1 MLDIDNFKQVNDTY
15 GHQQGDNVIKGLA
28 NILHYKQADGMH
40 NISAGRWGGEEF
52 MMLLPGSGASSAVR
66 LAELI
71 FHRNSKLCRPDF
83 IGVMLHPA
91 RFGKIL
97 GKFFL
102 RHAAHLSL
110 FIKENT
116 AVACR
121 SGVQRHNVFCHFYTS
136 CLFLK

>member
-71 FHRNSKLCRPDF
+71 RKRFANTEFSGIKPQTVSLGVTQAEREDTSDSLCSRVD
-83 IGVMLHPA
+83 MALYRA
-91 RFGKIL
+91 KKSGKNKVVLI
-97 GKFFL
+97 
-102 RHAAHLSL
+102 
-110 FIKENT
+110 
-116 AVACR
+116 
-121 SGVQRHNVFCHFYTS
+121 
-136 CLFLK
+136 